1 MEKYQAGHDKTA
13 WIRLTPEDR
22 FLAELSDGQQI
33 ERGDPIALAA
43 ALNAAGIAPESAH
56 CRDWREGEHI
66 LAAGQQIALKAEL
79 RRLANL
85 GSNKKPG

>member
-56 CRDWREGEHI
+56 CGDWREGEHI

-79 RRLANL
+79 HRLANL